1 MKRLFDN
8 CQKKHFDLIIIGGGI
23 TGVSLAYEAASSGFS
38 VALFEKDD
46 FGHATSAATSK
57 LIHGG
62 LRYLKNFEFGLVR
75 ESLGER
81 RIWENIAPNMVY
93 PLPFLVPT
101 YKNLKSNKLILEMGM
116 FFYDLL
122 SFDKGNT
129 WDRDKR
135 LPSHKTLSRSKTLS
149 LEQCIKSRGL
159 TGSSIYYDCQN
170 INPERLTLAVLR
182 SAMKYGAQAA
192 NYAKVTSFLK
202 ENGSVSGVEVLDR
215 LSGKKHCFT
224 SQLTVNCAGPW
235 ADLILKEAS
244 GNHQNNHHIRRS
256 EGIHIITKK
265 ICNTN
270 AVTMMTASGRHILLM
285 PWRNHSLIGT
295 TDKEYLGDPDQYKV
309 SKESINELIQDVNEN
324 FACTPLSLNDV
335 RHAYGGLRPLIDDQ
349 TEGSYETSRKYE
361 IFDNKEEGL
370 NNLITI
376 EGGKYTTSRKLAGNA
391 MKMICKK
398 TGRPLKKSI
407 TDSQY
412 LDGCQ
417 IKNLEAYIREIQQQ
431 YPDFSN
437 QTILSLVCNY
447 GTYCHEV
454 LDIAVRE
461 PHLKQSITED
471 GEILAEVKWAVE
483 HEMASSLSDILFRRT
498 GIGTLGNPGQ
508 ETIMLI
514 ANLAASILNWP
525 ETRINEE
532 LARIEEAYLT
542 V

>member
-8 CQKKHFDLIIIGGGI
+8 CQNKHFDLIIIGGGI

-129 WDRDKR
+129 WDRNKR
-135 LPSHKTLSRSKTLS
+135 LPSHKTLSRSTTLS

-170 INPERLTLAVLR
+170 INPERLTLTVLR

-192 NYAKVTSFLK
+192 DYAKVTSFIK
-202 ENGSVSGVEVLDR
+202 ENGSVSGVEVLDMI
-215 LSGKKHCFT
+215 SGQKHCFS

-235 ADLILKEAS
+235 ADLILKKAA

-270 AVTMMTASGRHILLM
+270 AVTVMTASGRHLLLM

-309 SKESINELIQDVNEN
+309 SKESILELLQDVNEN
-324 FACTPLSLNDV
+324 FACNPLSLNDV

-361 IFDNKEEGL
+361 IFDNNDEGL

-398 TGRPLKKSI
+398 TGKPLKKSI

-417 IKNLEAYIREIQQQ
+417 IKNLEAYIRDIQLQ

-437 QTILSLVCNY
+437 QTITSLVSNY
-447 GTYCHEV
+447 GTYCHEL
-454 LDIAVRE
+454 LDIALRE
-461 PHLKQSITED
+461 PHLKQSLTED
-471 GEILAEVKWAVE
+471 GEILAEVKWAIE
-483 HEMASSLSDILFRRT
+483 HEMADSLCDILFRRT
-498 GIGTLGNPGQ
+498 GIGTLGHPGQ
-508 ETIMLI
+508 ETIQI
-514 ANLAASILNWP
+514 VANLAAFILNWP

-532 LARIEEAYLT
+532 LAKVEETYLT
-542 V
+542 A